1 LLADPATLRQ
11 SLEQF
16 SLRGAD
22 IAERF
27 YALLLEDY
35 PIMAPLVPGVWL
47 VEHHERIVVTLNV
60 LLRNLDRPPA
70 LEKLAAEIATQLSR
84 LGFEPADFGPLAR
97 TFLNTLADAAGS
109 DWQLT
114 GDAWT
119 RAVDRLMGH
128 LMRATRDQRHS
139 LSQPDVLQDSPDERT
154 DSEPS
159 DDFSRIEISSPH
171 NVTAPHQVL
180 QTDGPE
186 SEIAPMSQQ
195 LLNSPQNGSPLNES
209 PIAGGDGNR
218 LAATTLVN
226 QALVIDLIGELSE
239 TLSIKEAVRVV
250 AQRVCDRLDWN
261 YAGFWIRGKAG
272 WTALEEEGTLG
283 RGGSA
288 QDFLG
293 LAAKSGHIE
302 YQHSS
307 DTRRRPFGG
316 QYAVPVTTCGETTG
330 VLLFDFDDE
339 FAESDE
345 RRAAIENIAKL
356 LTATLNQQEAYK
368 LKCMVEASPSSMI
381 FADENMTITYANPAT
396 KALLQRLKEYL
407 PVKPEEVVGASI
419 DIFHKNP
426 AHQRGIVSNPN
437 SLPRTARIKIGPEI
451 AELLIT
457 AVNDAKGRYVGPM
470 VTWDIITE
478 RVATEERNTDLAE
491 QMAAVHSTNA
501 VIEFKLDGTI
511 VDANTAFLDTVGY
524 TLDEIRGRHHSMF
537 VNESFRKSAEYR
549 DFWNRLN
556 AGEAMT
562 GEFERVGKSGTP
574 IFIHA
579 IYAPIRDS
587 QGKLTKVVKFAQ
599 DITSAVHAR
608 EEAFRVQQMMQNMP
622 TPVMMANRKLELV
635 YMNPASTQALGKVQK
650 YLPRP
655 VDKLIGES
663 IDIFHKEPERQRRM
677 LSDPSNMPHR
687 ARIGV
692 GPEMLE
698 LNVSAIV
705 SESGEY
711 IGPMVCWQIITEQV
725 KMADDFERDVKGVV
739 EIVTA
744 AATEMQASS
753 KSMAAASDETARQS
767 QIVAAASEEATRN
780 VETVSSA
787 AEELSKSI
795 SEIAR
800 NVQEASRMTANAV
813 KDAERTNDTI
823 QHLGE
828 SSNEIGQVVKVIT
841 SIAQQTNLLA
851 LNATIEAARAGE
863 AGKGFAVVANEVKE
877 LARQTARATEEIG
890 AKIGAIQ
897 SATGVAVTAIQGIGD
912 SIRRINE
919 ISTTIAGAVEQQS
932 AATNE
937 ISRNVAEAARGTV
950 EVTNNIQGVSQ
961 AADESGRGASDI
973 LTAAEGLSQES
984 TRLDTVTT
992 EFLKRMRAN

>member
-1 LLADPATLRQ
+1 
-11 SLEQF
+11 
-16 SLRGAD
+16 
-22 IAERF
+22 
-27 YALLLEDY
+27 
-35 PIMAPLVPGVWL
+35 
-47 VEHHERIVVTLNV
+47 
-60 LLRNLDRPPA
+60 
-70 LEKLAAEIATQLSR
+70 
-84 LGFEPADFGPLAR
+84 
-97 TFLNTLADAAGS
+97 
-109 DWQLT
+109 
-114 GDAWT
+114 
-119 RAVDRLMGH
+119 
-128 LMRATRDQRHS
+128 
-139 LSQPDVLQDSPDERT
+139 
-154 DSEPS
+154 
-159 DDFSRIEISSPH
+159 
-171 NVTAPHQVL
+171 
-180 QTDGPE
+180 
-186 SEIAPMSQQ
+186 
-195 LLNSPQNGSPLNES
+195 
-209 PIAGGDGNR
+209 
-218 LAATTLVN
+218 
-226 QALVIDLIGELSE
+226 
-239 TLSIKEAVRVV
+239 
-250 AQRVCDRLDWN
+250 
-261 YAGFWIRGKAG
+261 
-272 WTALEEEGTLG
+272 
-283 RGGSA
+283 
-288 QDFLG
+288 
-293 LAAKSGHIE
+293 
-302 YQHSS
+302 
-307 DTRRRPFGG
+307 
-316 QYAVPVTTCGETTG
+316 
-330 VLLFDFDDE
+330 
-339 FAESDE
+339 
-345 RRAAIENIAKL
+345 
-356 LTATLNQQEAYK
+356 
-368 LKCMVEASPSSMI
+368 
-381 FADENMTITYANPAT
+381 
-396 KALLQRLKEYL
+396 
-407 PVKPEEVVGASI
+407 
-419 DIFHKNP
+419 
-426 AHQRGIVSNPN
+426 
-437 SLPRTARIKIGPEI
+437 
-451 AELLIT
+451 
-457 AVNDAKGRYVGPM
+457 
-470 VTWDIITE
+470 
-478 RVATEERNTDLAE
+478 
-491 QMAAVHSTNA
+491 
-501 VIEFKLDGTI
+501 
-511 VDANTAFLDTVGY
+511 
-524 TLDEIRGRHHSMF
+524 MF

-562 GEFERVGKSGTP
+562 GEFERVGKGGNA

-622 TPVMMANRKLELV
+622 TPVMMANRNLELV